1 MNTPTKETL
10 KLLPCPFCGRTPK
23 PTLVNFGGVPHWY
36 IRCCIVDTCNR
47 KSEANAIEA
56 WNTRATSDLER
67 QRDALAEAL
76 DKMLSSFSAHG
87 SVKGMP
93 DDYYAGCE
101 CFKCEAIKSARKAL
115 AQLKEGGV

>member
-1 MNTPTKETL
+1 MVGCSE
-10 KLLPCPFCGRTPK
+10 CGSISIASGSIAYATQKARE
-23 PTLVNFGGVPHWY
+23 
-36 IRCCIVDTCNR
+36 R
-47 KSEANAIEA
+47 